1 MQVDQNMRLT
11 RSMFLAVITGVF
23 IICMFNVS
31 ESTAQTFGGDECTDD
46 CSGHKAGYEWAEK
59 RNITDPSTCESI
71 LSRSP
76 NSTSFSEGCKTF
88 TEDPSRGAD
97 EDDDGKEIDD

>member
-1 MQVDQNMRLT
+1 MQTDQHMHLT
-11 RSMFLAVITGVF
+11 RSTFFVASTSIA

-31 ESTAQTFGGDECTDD
+31 ESVARTFGDNECTND
-46 CSGHKAGYEWAEK
+46 CSGHKAGYEWAEAQG
-59 RNITDPSTCESI
+59 ITDVSTCESI

-97 EDDDGKEIDD
+97 EDDDGEEID